1 MPPLGRSGSSETSA
15 KNVATSSSSAS
26 SKLFDVADNEETT
39 TFLSASPSSRS
50 SKKIIPSMSS
60 KSTTMRNVTPGI
72 QSEKSVTLKSTMSG
86 VSHMSKKSATSS
98 KSSTP
103 SASFKNS
110 ESSDASIIKSSA
122 SKRSVLSQISRATSE
137 QPAVSI
143 LSKNSTMSKK
153 SQKSKSSA
161 AFDVEMESTVSRF
174 DEETETERLESASNK
189 VSRNT
194 SDVSSKSKS
203 ISLHSCAVSCE
214 KEIAIAKTKSGVI
227 EQCPSTVLTKDLVL
241 SKTHS
246 IVVEPNPSIV
256 NVQSTKSNKSAV
268 SIKSVKSNKSK
279 ESGKTSVS
287 NSKAEAVV
295 TNHKG
300 AKVVSE
306 DEVVHAEQSGTTF
319 IDIQTQQVDK
329 GESSQSITGALL
341 AAFNGTVECA
351 SAAVAATSK
360 ASPFKGLSSA
370 SVAATS
376 IASQL
381 KGFSGQACTKPEFIE
396 VSISKNSAAEPDQ
409 SSTQSKVSI
418 ADSQTDNAAVLRN
431 DMANVMK
438 LALIA
443 QYQDLCKKYSEAEAR
458 KIFLT
463 ILEYK
468 RNQYRQAI
476 DREAD
481 SSNQD
486 DFNPYEWT
494 LVLIDDVT
502 ESLHKEIKESRQGGS
517 TLASGTKLDT
527 ETVQSI
533 SEFVSSKEGEQKEF
547 ATECETNKIIFHA
560 YESLRQEQSSEDK
573 TSGEPKEKQTNN
585 NVVESNLEQMV
596 RGIVRN
602 NSQVETNEKESIS
615 CTSGGKYNRCLQKL
629 IFLHHMIINGWKLF
643 DLLDDIK
650 RDIGL
655 IPTKRIRE
663 EVTKSYS
670 GSLTADEEIGSSNS
684 NPTTSNNVD
693 QEIEQI
699 VELIADSAVRH
710 VDTDRSSSSNARA
723 SDTPYSPVS
732 DFYKKCTTFTEST
745 MVQFT
750 DALGKCRATETC
762 SNPLGCVSN
771 LWGRAVVTPAQ
782 NCATDTTKGLLDA
795 WLQCTGEPE
804 ESQNARKVKRDR
816 YGKQTGAKT
825 SKFTIHRLPNVVSK
839 EISKESCE
847 ASSSSN
853 SESKEVECRET
864 ESDNVEQINE
874 KDPAREVTSEE
885 IDVHEATSHMTSDS
899 KSLSKNS
906 INTREVKR
914 KE

>member
-1 MPPLGRSGSSETSA
+1 
-15 KNVATSSSSAS
+15 
-26 SKLFDVADNEETT
+26 
-39 TFLSASPSSRS
+39 
-50 SKKIIPSMSS
+50 
-60 KSTTMRNVTPGI
+60 MRNVTPGI

-295 TNHKG
+295 TNQKG
-300 AKVVSE
+300 AEVVSE

-319 IDIQTQQVDK
+319 IDIQTEQVDK

-409 SSTQSKVSI
+409 SSTQSKVSL
-418 ADSQTDNAAVLRN
+418 AHSQTDNAAVLRN

-615 CTSGGKYNRCLQKL
+615 CTSG
-629 IFLHHMIINGWKLF
+629 
-643 DLLDDIK
+643 DDIK

-906 INTREVKR
+906 INTREVKQDVSSEVSSNS
-914 KE
+914 KKSAWKKVNVISNVLKVGKKSKN